1 MWFLEAAQL
10 RVSVGTCAAAS
21 PAGPAPT
28 MMHERPLAAR
38 RRASHSAAE
47 IAPMQHVSSLSKDGA
62 TVVVVLVAE
71 QDAAACSC
79 VTDRQ
84 STIGAAAAV
93 RAAGSE

>member
-1 MWFLEAAQL
+1 
-10 RVSVGTCAAAS
+10 
-21 PAGPAPT
+21 

-62 TVVVVLVAE
+62 TVRVVLVAE
-71 QDAAACSC
+71 QDAVAACSR

-84 STIGAAAAV
+84 SSIGAAAAV
-93 RAAGSE
+93 QQRRGVSEWRGEW